1 MKHLFFS
8 GLMLLSLTTLAQS
21 LPGDQD
27 LVAYYP
33 FNGTPADASGNGH
46 NGTVF
51 GATLSADRYG
61 NPNSAYTFDGTD
73 DYIDLGAMNYDPTLS
88 VWMGWINCTANPT
101 DKVTLYSGYDGTQQ
115 LVISVQQGVIEV
127 VYSRNISTTETATTG
142 GTVLPYNTW
151 THLAVEVGTDLE
163 VFINGSKLSDIN
175 IPTNGLDEITES
187 YLGVEKSTNQ
197 QWFTGSLDDVRIYN
211 DRLAD
216 TTILAIYNF
225 ESQNLGN
232 NNSLY
237 WTKDNDDLFYEA
249 GRVRIGDVTTPTG
262 YQLYVEEGI
271 LTEKLKISLKSTGE
285 WADFVFEDDYTLPG
299 LSEVD
304 HFIQQQGHLPGIPSA
319 SEAVEQG
326 LDVVQMNAKL
336 LQKIEELTLYLIDQE
351 KRLAAIEQENQRFR
365 TVIKKLK
372 TDEND

>member
-73 DYIDLGAMNYDPTLS
+73 DYISLGAMNYDPTFS
-88 VWMGWINCTANPT
+88 VWMSWINSTANPA
-101 DKVTLYSGYDGTQQ
+101 DKVTLYSGYDGMDQ

-127 VYSRNISTTETATTG
+127 VYTSSQSPNQTYTTV

-151 THLAVEVGTDLE
+151 THLAVEFGGDLE
-163 VFINGSKLSDIN
+163 VFINGNKLSDIN
-175 IPTNGLDEITES
+175 ISTNRLDEITES
-187 YLGVEKSTNQ
+187 YLVFEESSYQ
-197 QWFTGSLDDVRIYN
+197 QWFTGSLDDVRIYS

-237 WTKDNDDLFYEA
+237 WTKNNNDLFYEA
-249 GRVRIGDVTTPTG
+249 GHVRIGDVTTPTG
-262 YQLYVEEGI
+262 YQLYVEEGS
-271 LTEKLKISLKSTGE
+271 LTEKLKISLKDAGQ
-285 WADFVFEDDYTLPG
+285 WADFVFEDDYSLLS

-304 HFIQQQGHLPGIPSA
+304 HFIQQRGHLPGVPSA

-336 LQKIEELTLYLIDQE
+336 LQKIEELTLYTISQQKQIEALQMQLN
-351 KRLAAIEQENQRFR
+351 KRE
-365 TVIKKLK
+365 
-372 TDEND
+372 